1 MVELAWLEL
10 SGFRSY
16 GSLCFSPK
24 KGINVLVGSNAAG
37 KTNLLEAVGY
47 LGLMASFR
55 KAPDEVLIKEGGES
69 AIVRGEFHHEDR
81 LALIEVA
88 LHRDERRRVQVNG
101 PRLTR
106 FADILTHVRTV
117 VFQPDD
123 LDIAKHSPSYRR
135 DFLDN
140 VAVQLWPGA
149 AMDLADYQRTL
160 RQRNAFV
167 KQAGPQADRRSLD
180 VWNEQ
185 LAEAGSVLFS
195 RRAVTIE
202 TLAPFLS
209 EAYQELAGASTKA
222 HVVYTSSWGGDI
234 MAVGGVEEWKARLWE
249 ALEGSVEKDLVR
261 RTTTVGLHRDD
272 PMLLLDER
280 NTRTHASQGEQRSLV
295 LALRLAQQSAIS
307 QGTGLV
313 PVTLLD
319 DVFSELDL
327 KRARALAVA
336 LPEGQ
341 TFITTARDEEVPIKG
356 KRWSVKEGSVE

>member
-1 MVELAWLEL
+1 VELAWLEL
-10 SGFRSY
+10 SDFRSY
-16 GSLCFSPK
+16 GSLRFSPER
-24 KGINVLVGSNAAG
+24 GINVLVGSNAAG
-37 KTNLLEAVGY
+37 KTNLLEAIGY
-47 LGLMASFR
+47 LGLLTSFR
-55 KAPDEVLIKEGGES
+55 KASDEALVRES
-69 AIVRGEFHHEDR
+69 SEAAIVRGEFHHLDR
-81 LALIEVA
+81 SALVEVA
-88 LHRDERRRVQVNG
+88 LHREQRRRVQVNG
-101 PRLTR
+101 QRLTR
-106 FADILTHVRTV
+106 FSDILAHVRTV

-123 LDIAKHSPSYRR
+123 LDIAKRSPSYRR

-140 VAVQLWPGA
+140 AAVQLWPGA
-149 AMDLADYQRTL
+149 AKDLADYQRTL

-167 KQAGPQADRRSLD
+167 KQVGPQADRKSLD

-185 LAEAGSVLFS
+185 LAETGAVLCS
-195 RRAVTIE
+195 RRAATIE

-209 EAYQELAGASTKA
+209 RAYQHLAGAPTEARISYA
-222 HVVYTSSWGGDI
+222 SSWGGD
-234 MAVGGVEEWKARLWE
+234 MDAVGGAAEWKARLWE
-249 ALEGSVEKDLVR
+249 ALESAVEKDLVR

-280 NTRTHASQGEQRSLV
+280 DTRTHASQGEQRSLV

-327 KRARALAVA
+327 KRARALAAA

-341 TFITTARDEEVPIKG
+341 TFITTARDEEVPIEG
-356 KRWSVKEGSVE
+356 KRWSVTEGSVE